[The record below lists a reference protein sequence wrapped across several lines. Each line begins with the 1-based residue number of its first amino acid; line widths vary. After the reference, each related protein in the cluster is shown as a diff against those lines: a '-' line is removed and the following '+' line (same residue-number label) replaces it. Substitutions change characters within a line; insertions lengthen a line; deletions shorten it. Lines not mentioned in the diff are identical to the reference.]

1 MPHGPKKKTDI
12 NEELNS
18 LSKSCILLL
27 HYQEEVIFSMIGIL
41 DTIRN
46 ELNQINHKEEQKP

>member
-1 MPHGPKKKTDI
+1 MIQAPENKADI
-12 NEELNS
+12 NEELKS

-27 HYQEEVIFSMIGIL
+27 HYQEEVIFSVIGIL